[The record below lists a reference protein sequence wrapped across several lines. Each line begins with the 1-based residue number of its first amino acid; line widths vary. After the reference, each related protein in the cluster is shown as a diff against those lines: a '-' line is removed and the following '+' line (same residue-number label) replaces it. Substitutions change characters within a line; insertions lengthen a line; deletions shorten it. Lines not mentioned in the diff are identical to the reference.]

1 VKYEHVSFEICK
13 WTVDKQTNKHTVM
26 LTAVLHTPTWDEVT
40 MVVATVI
47 NKLCYSNM
55 FHALITSTCVHLVA
69 VYQLNVG

>member
-1 VKYEHVSFEICK
+1 
-13 WTVDKQTNKHTVM
+13 M